1 MDAVLFPYL
10 THWRSLGY
18 AVVFM
23 GMIFEGDIVLF
34 TSSFL
39 AHQGFFDIGD
49 LAFFVLAGVFIGDSL
64 WYLAG
69 RLIDNHLS
77 GNSRLSLVNRWM
89 AKMAVPLD
97 TRLLNYP
104 FRTILISKFFY
115 GFHHA
120 LLTRLGTL
128 RFSWKRF
135 IKIDFISNLLWA
147 FVVGGLGYF
156 SGAAFFASK
165 HYLRLAEIGLLL
177 ALILF
182 FVIKHF
188 VIKKLKP

>member
-1 MDAVLFPYL
+1 
-10 THWRSLGY
+10 LGY
-18 AVVFM
+18 AVVFI
-23 GMIFEGDIVLF
+23 GMILEGDIVLF

-49 LAFFVLAGVFIGDSL
+49 LAFFILTGVFIGDSL

-77 GNSRLSLVNRWM
+77 GNSRMSLVNRWVTKIAM
-89 AKMAVPLD
+89 PLD
-97 TRLLNYP
+97 THLLNYP
-104 FRTILISKFFY
+104 FRTIFISKFAY
-115 GFHHA
+115 GLHHA
-120 LLTRLGTL
+120 LLTRLGML

-135 IKIDFISNLLWA
+135 VKIDFIANISWV
-147 FVVGGLGYF
+147 FIVGGLGYF

-165 HYLRLAEIGLLL
+165 HYLRFAEVGLLL

-182 FVIKHF
+182 LIVEHL
-188 VIKKLKP
+188 VIKKLKL